1 MFLTVD
7 NLNEGKGAI
16 TLSKINQSGLSEG
29 ENPKS
34 SYNDNKFSGWDSAK
48 TQACVNSKWERLR

>member
-1 MFLTVD
+1 MFLTVSI
-7 NLNEGKGAI
+7 LNEGKGAL
-16 TLSKINQSGLSEG
+16 TQSKFNQSVLSEG

-34 SYNDNKFSGWDSAK
+34 VYNEIKFSVRESVK